1 MTASLQRNLA
11 QTILNLI
18 REAKGLG
25 LNATKP
31 IKLKLLGSTLQGDLT
46 APERFV
52 TISFA
57 TPPAFLETQLW
68 INPANRLMFK
78 SDPVELKWYQIFQY
92 SDMFSAFNSFAGD
105 DGAGG
110 HSGSSG
116 PSSANGQPVQSLP
129 ELQALTST
137 PDKTLIYV
145 ENERAIYA
153 YDANSIDSG
162 PGVIVPSNGVGR
174 WLLVSN
180 TSGTITNLDGGFF

>member
-11 QTILNLI
+11 QTIVNLI
-18 REAKGLG
+18 KEAKSLG

-31 IKLKLLGSTLQGDLT
+31 VKLKLMGSTIQGDLA

-57 TPPAFLETQLW
+57 TPPAFQETQLW
-68 INPANRLMFK
+68 VNPTNRLMFK
-78 SDPVELKWYQIFQY
+78 SDPVELKWYQILQY
-92 SDMFSAFNSFAGD
+92 SDMFSPFNAFAGD
-105 DGAGG
+105 EGAGG
-110 HSGSSG
+110 HSGNSG
-116 PSSANGQPVQSLP
+116 SSSAAGQPVQSIT
-129 ELQALTST
+129 ELQVLTDT

-153 YDANSIDSG
+153 YDANSIDIG